1 MSKFNY
7 SRSHLKAALFGLLL
21 LPVLAQSEEEQRWYQ
36 VEVIIFSQNSP
47 DYHDSE
53 IWPLDFTL
61 PDLEKSREL
70 VKAKKPTSKQPA
82 PLLPEPFSLVE
93 KEGLQLG
100 ETASR
105 IKRAKDV
112 ELMLHLAWVQP
123 GLEQSKS
130 VPVHIYEGMLEQ
142 TALADSADKKV
153 KATVA
158 SPQDDPLRLT
168 QMTLPKLDGTL
179 RLSLARYLHLES
191 DLVWREP
198 LPPSLLGFAQ
208 EIVPVEQEIVPVEN
222 ADSVATTDAETL
234 PEVVLEAP
242 GPNYQV
248 FRMQQ
253 SSRMRSDEIHYQDH
267 PLFGIIAVVTRYE
280 PAQLEQAATTAEGTA
295 Q

>member
-21 LPVLAQSEEEQRWYQ
+21 LPVLAHGEEEPRWYQ
-36 VEVIIFSQNSP
+36 VEVIIFSQSSP
-47 DYHDSE
+47 DYHQSE
-53 IWPLDFTL
+53 IWPIDFTL
-61 PDLEKSREL
+61 PELEKSREL
-70 VKAKKPTSKQPA
+70 VKAKKTSNKQSA
-82 PLLPEPFSLVE
+82 PLLPEPFSLVD
-93 KEGLQLG
+93 KESLQLG

-105 IKRAKDV
+105 IQRAKDV
-112 ELMLHLAWVQP
+112 ELMLHLGWVQP

-142 TALADSADKKV
+142 PAASG
-153 KATVA
+153 KAGE
-158 SPQDDPLRLT
+158 P
-168 QMTLPKLDGTL
+168 LPKLDGTL

-198 LPPSLLGFAQ
+198 LPPSLSGFAQ
-208 EIVPVEQEIVPVEN
+208 EIVPEDN
-222 ADSVATTDAETL
+222 TDSAATMDAETL
-234 PEVVLEAP
+234 PEVVQEAAA

-248 FRMQQ
+248 YRMQQ
-253 SSRMRSDEIHYQDH
+253 SSRMRSDELHYQDH

-280 PAQLEQAATTAEGTA
+280 SAEPVAPTAEGTA

>member
-21 LPVLAQSEEEQRWYQ
+21 LPLLAHGEEEPRWYQ

-47 DYHDSE
+47 AYHKSE
-53 IWPLDFTL
+53 IWPIDFTL

-70 VKAKKPTSKQPA
+70 VKPKRGDQRQPA
-82 PLLPEPFSLVE
+82 PLLPEPFSLAD
-93 KEGLQLG
+93 KASLQLG
-100 ETASR
+100 ETAAR
-105 IKRAKDV
+105 IKRAGDV
-112 ELMLHLAWVQP
+112 ELVLHLGWVQP

-142 TALADSADKKV
+142 PAASG
-153 KATVA
+153 KAGE
-158 SPQDDPLRLT
+158 P
-168 QMTLPKLDGTL
+168 LPKLDGTL

-198 LPPSLLGFAQ
+198 LPPSLSDFAQ
-208 EIVPVEQEIVPVEN
+208 EIVPMEN
-222 ADSVATTDAETL
+222 ADSAATMDAETL
-234 PEVVLEAP
+234 PEVVQEAP
-242 GPNYQV
+242 APNYQV

-267 PLFGIIAVVTRYE
+267 PLFGVIAVVTRYQ
-280 PAQLEQAATTAEGTA
+280 PAVTGA

>member
-1 MSKFNY
+1 MSKLNY
-7 SRSHLKAALFGLLL
+7 SRSHLKAALFSLLL
-21 LPVLAQSEEEQRWYQ
+21 LPVLAHGEEEQRWYQ

-47 DYHDSE
+47 DYHESE

-61 PDLEKSREL
+61 PELEKSREL
-70 VKAKKPTSKQPA
+70 VKPKNANTKQPS
-82 PLLPEPFSLVE
+82 PTFPEPFSLAD
-93 KEGLQLG
+93 KESLQLG

-142 TALADSADKKV
+142 IALADSTNKKV

-158 SPQDDPLRLT
+158 SLEEDPLGLS

-198 LPPSLLGFAQ
+198 LPPSLFGFAQ
-208 EIVPVEQEIVPVEN
+208 EFVPLESEETVETV
-222 ADSVATTDAETL
+222 DAE
-234 PEVVLEAP
+234 PPEEVVPQVA
-242 GPNYQV
+242 GSNYQV

-253 SSRMRSDEIHYQDH
+253 SNRMRSDEIHYQDH

-280 PAQLEQAATTAEGTA
+280 PAEPATPTAEGTA